1 MRRRRGPARA
11 DRPPARPHIGQSQA
25 ANWHSSHSDAD
36 QILLPASSNP
46 AEQSGGN
53 ARVLVMRRRAG
64 ESFLIGEAIEIE
76 VLEVCGTRVKLG
88 IVAPDSVLIQRRE
101 THVGD
106 ICHYDSLFWI
116 CYRTP
121 PAGGDD
127 NPPPNGS
134 AGFIFGAMYWDLYT
148 KPVQTGGA
156 QQYPSPTIYAGNY
169 TQMPDPTIQ
178 AQIGADMT
186 PAYRGL
192 IYAV

>member
-11 DRPPARPHIGQSQA
+11 DRQPARPHIGQSQA

-88 IVAPDSVLIQRRE
+88 IVAPDCVPIQRKE
-101 THVGD
+101 TQITRDENITAAHSVRQQN
-106 ICHYDSLFWI
+106 ISSLLNKVVFQ
-116 CYRTP
+116 
-121 PAGGDD
+121 PAG
-127 NPPPNGS
+127 
-134 AGFIFGAMYWDLYT
+134 AGVKNLTDAPALTT
-148 KPVQTGGA
+148 KGT
-156 QQYPSPTIYAGNY
+156 
-169 TQMPDPTIQ
+169 
-178 AQIGADMT
+178 
-186 PAYRGL
+186 
-192 IYAV
+192 